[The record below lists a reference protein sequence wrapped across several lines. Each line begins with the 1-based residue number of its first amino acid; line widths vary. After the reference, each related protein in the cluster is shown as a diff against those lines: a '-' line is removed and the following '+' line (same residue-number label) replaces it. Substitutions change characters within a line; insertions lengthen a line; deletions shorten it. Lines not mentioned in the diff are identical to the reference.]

1 MFKHNCLPHV
11 EQSTNT
17 MTPSLFGLFAIYLCE
32 FLSNNYHLSSIRKAL
47 ASTFH
52 TWSVCCSLFIANFE
66 NTKIYGFALIL
77 QQAACS
83 APVNIR
89 HFQVYKM
96 DSEHSFA

>member
-17 MTPSLFGLFAIYLCE
+17 MTPSLFGLFAIYLRE
-32 FLSNNYHLSSIRKAL
+32 FLSNSYHLSSIRKAL
-47 ASTFH
+47 ASALH
-52 TWSVCCSLFIANFE
+52 TWSVCCSLSIFNCGNI
-66 NTKIYGFALIL
+66 KIYGFALIL

-89 HFQVYKM
+89 YFQV
-96 DSEHSFA
+96 DRTGSDHSFA